1 MMEFIS
7 ITKRMIVYITGLFLL
22 ALGVAFSIKSG
33 LGVSPVSSFPYAISL
48 VMERDVGLMS
58 TVVFTFYILIQIILL
73 RRNFEL
79 KNFLQLAV
87 ASMFGFFV
95 SASMSL
101 IIPLNPVSYPSRLA
115 FLVISLFLI
124 STGIIFYLT
133 ANIVSMPP
141 EGMVLAIQKT
151 TGIPFSKVKIIFDST
166 SVLLAAVLLMG
177 FIGNLQGLREGTLLA
192 ALGVGRLIGF
202 LSKWLRP
209 ILISFIK

>member
-1 MMEFIS
+1 MMDVIS

-48 VMERDVGLMS
+48 VLERDVGLMS
-58 TVVFTFYILIQIILL
+58 TVVFTFYILIQILLL

-95 SASMSL
+95 SASMAL

-166 SVLLAAVLLMG
+166 SVLLAAVLLMS
-177 FIGNLQGLREGTLLA
+177 FVGNLQGLREGTLLA
-192 ALGVGRLIGF
+192 AFGVGRLIGF